1 MKRATR
7 DNITYCDSRR
17 YFNPRPREEGD
28 FLDRYSKIIDN
39 DFNPRPREEG
49 DTKFIIK
56 LYTILNFNP
65 RPREEG
71 DTLILFTTL
80 ASAISIHA
88 LVKRATDCGTVFD
101 ADEVISIHAL
111 VKRAT
116 CAVRLDKPY
125 YRDFNPRPREE
136 GDSQGQDACRAISY
150 FNPRPREEGDDKIHN
165 QTVHDFEFQSTPS

>member
-71 DTLILFTTL
+71 DGDPLVTAFYDI
-80 ASAISIHA
+80 ISIHA
-88 LVKRATDCGTVFD
+88 LVKRATNKGNGV
-101 ADEVISIHAL
+101 SRSP
-111 VKRAT
+111 K
-116 CAVRLDKPY
+116 
-125 YRDFNPRPREE
+125 DFNPRPREE
-136 GDSQGQDACRAISY
+136 GDGLHIWVAKFGGD
-150 FNPRPREEGDDKIHN
+150 FNPRPREEGDGI
-165 QTVHDFEFQSTPS
+165 QV